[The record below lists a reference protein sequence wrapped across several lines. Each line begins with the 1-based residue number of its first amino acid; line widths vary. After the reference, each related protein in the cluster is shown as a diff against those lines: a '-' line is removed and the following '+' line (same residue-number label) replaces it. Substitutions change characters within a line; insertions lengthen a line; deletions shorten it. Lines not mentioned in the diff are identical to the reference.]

1 MSNSGFTFRRVREEM
16 IETLLDLGIKDFRV
30 LDAISQVPRHIFL
43 DEALWSRAYENR
55 SLTIGYKQTIS
66 QPYIVA
72 RMTELLISHTNSRG
86 KIFENLLELGSGC
99 GYQSAVLSFFCENV
113 DAIERIKPLVQK
125 SKENL
130 SQLKINNVLFMHGD
144 GYQDWEKEKKYD
156 GILCAAAPREYP
168 NDLVSVL
175 NNDAKLVIP
184 VGGASQKLNVITKI
198 NNDEINEEEFDDV
211 SFVPMLAGKSE
222 DGNDVWKINLN
233 TLQQV
238 SS

>member
-99 GYQSAVLSFFCENV
+99 GLSLIHISRAHETV
-113 DAIERIKPLVQK
+113 
-125 SKENL
+125 
-130 SQLKINNVLFMHGD
+130 
-144 GYQDWEKEKKYD
+144 
-156 GILCAAAPREYP
+156 
-168 NDLVSVL
+168 
-175 NNDAKLVIP
+175 
-184 VGGASQKLNVITKI
+184 
-198 NNDEINEEEFDDV
+198 
-211 SFVPMLAGKSE
+211 
-222 DGNDVWKINLN
+222 
-233 TLQQV
+233 
-238 SS
+238 

>member
-30 LDAISQVPRHIFL
+30 LDAISQIPRHIFL

-86 KIFENLLELGSGC
+86 KVFENLLELGSGC
-99 GYQSAVLSFFCENV
+99 GYQSAVLSFFSEKV
-113 DAIERIKPLVQK
+113 DAIERIKPLVHK
-125 SKENL
+125 SRENL
-130 SQLKINNVLFMHGD
+130 SNLKINNVLFAHGD
-144 GYQDWEKEKKYD
+144 GYEDWDKQKKYD
-156 GILCAAAPREYP
+156 GILCAAAPRAYP

-175 NNDAKLVIP
+175 NDDAKLVIP
-184 VGGASQKLNVITKI
+184 VGGSSQKLNVITK
-198 NNDEINEEEFDDV
+198 NKDGEIKEEQYDDV

-222 DGNDVWKINLN
+222 DGNDVWMKKLDIL
-233 TLQQV
+233 
-238 SS
+238 

>member
-1 MSNSGFTFRRVREEM
+1 M

-86 KIFENLLELGSGC
+86 KIFENVLELGSGC

-125 SKENL
+125 SRENL
-130 SQLKINNVLFMHGD
+130 LNLKINNVLFKYGD
-144 GYQDWEKEKKYD
+144 GYQDWDKEKKYD
-156 GILCAAAPREYP
+156 GILCAAAPRQYP
-168 NDLVSVL
+168 IDLISILNDQ
-175 NNDAKLVIP
+175 AKLVIP
-184 VGGASQKLNVITKI
+184 VGGTSQKLNVIRKI
-198 NNDEINEEEFDDV
+198 NNDEVNEEVFDDV
-211 SFVPMLAGKSE
+211 SFVPMLAGKSD
-222 DGNDVWKINLN
+222 DGIDAWEIKLDIL
-233 TLQQV
+233 
-238 SS
+238 